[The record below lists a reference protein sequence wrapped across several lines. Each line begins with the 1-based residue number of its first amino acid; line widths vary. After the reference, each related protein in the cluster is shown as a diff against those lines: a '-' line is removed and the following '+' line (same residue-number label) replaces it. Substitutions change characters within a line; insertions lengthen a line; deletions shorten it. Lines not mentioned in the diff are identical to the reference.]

1 MTDHLLEL
9 SSVTKIF
16 ASGDSDLC
24 VLQDIDL
31 VLDQG
36 SSVAITGKSGSG
48 KSTLLHLAGALDRPS
63 RGKVLF
69 ADKELQRMNDRQISE
84 FRNRHIGFVF
94 QAHVLL
100 DDFSAWENVCIPALI
115 RGDRYAQAMQRSKQ
129 LLDRVGLSERMNHRP
144 QKLSGGERQRVA
156 ICRALVNEPDII
168 IADEPTGSL
177 DEQSSAEIEQL
188 LFDMVTEQHR
198 TLLLVTHDIQL
209 ARRCE
214 TVYLLQ
220 NRSLQEL
227 S

>member
-156 ICRALVNEPDII
+156 IYRALINEPDII